1 MNALNRWSPQV
12 YCLMRFVVGGLF
24 SFHGA
29 QKLFG
34 AFGGHKVHDTKML
47 TAGAIEFG
55 GGLLVAFG
63 LITTIAALICAVE
76 MVVAYATVHAKMGL
90 WPIENK
96 GEPALVYLF
105 IFLFIAFYG
114 DGPISLGAMFSR
126 KRR

>member
-1 MNALNRWSPQV
+1 MNFLNRYSPQV

-34 AFGGHKVHDTKML
+34 AFGGHKVHDPKMIA
-47 TAGAIEFG
+47 AGVIEFG

-63 LITTIAALICAVE
+63 VLASIAALICAAE
-76 MVVAYATVHAKMGL
+76 MVVAYVTVHAKMGT

-96 GEPALVYLF
+96 GELALVYLF
-105 IFLFIAFYG
+105 AFLFIAAYG
-114 DGPISLGAMFSR
+114 DGPISLGALFSR
-126 KRR
+126 KRK

>member
-12 YCLMRFVVGGLF
+12 YCLMRFIVAGLF

-34 AFGGHKVHDTKML
+34 AFGGHKVHDAKML

-63 LITTIAALICAVE
+63 LITTIAAFICAAE

-114 DGPISLGAMFSR
+114 DGPISLGALFKR
-126 KRR
+126 KR